1 MLGYSTQKATYCPNY
16 TIYGVVS
23 LYQTTALLLD
33 CFLKAMQ
40 RKMPVTLGMGT
51 TLLQNFHLL
60 SISDFGLKVLALI
73 AEELDQGLHI
83 FLINAS

>member
-1 MLGYSTQKATYCPNY
+1 
-16 TIYGVVS
+16 VS
-23 LYQTTALLLD
+23 LYQTTALLPD

-60 SISDFGLKVLALI
+60 SLSNGIRREVESEGSPKAKHGPFG
-73 AEELDQGLHI
+73 
-83 FLINAS
+83 